1 MRKSIILSSI
11 ICILGLSSY
20 PLFTNKIKKDN
31 THMLS
36 PGNIVE
42 INPISKVDP
51 TSISNSL
58 NDNSD
63 ELKNN
68 TITNNSTSSS
78 IDNKNEKNIDI
89 PNSKE
94 VKIVKK
100 ASSKDVSLNKSNS
113 SNRNARI
120 SRGGSIPKITDKSK
134 TSKSTSS
141 NKNTYSSKIEILDW
155 KIAKNVFSINTI
167 AEVTDVYTKKTFK
180 VKRTMGTNHAD
191 SEALTKEDTEIIKS
205 IWGGFS
211 WERRPVILNIKGRR
225 IAASMSA
232 MPHAGIDSAPA
243 YKIINNRSDG
253 YGRGQ
258 NLDVIKGN
266 GMDGHFDIH
275 FLNSTRH
282 KDGKKDPQHQ
292 AAVLKAAK

>member
-1 MRKSIILSSI
+1 MRKSIILGSI

-20 PLFTNKIKKDN
+20 PLFTDKIKKDN

-42 INPISKVDP
+42 IAPISKVDP

-68 TITNNSTSSS
+68 TITNKFASSS
-78 IDNKNEKNIDI
+78 VDNKNEKNIDI

-100 ASSKDVSLNKSNS
+100 TSSKDVSLNKSNS
-113 SNRNARI
+113 SNRNVRI
-120 SRGGSIPKITDKSK
+120 SRGGSIPKNTDKSK

-191 SEALTKEDTEIIKS
+191 TEALTKEDTEIIKS

-243 YKIINNRSDG
+243 YKIINNRSNG

>member
-1 MRKSIILSSI
+1 VKKSIILGFAI
-11 ICILGLSSY
+11 ICVLALSSY
-20 PLFTNKIKKDN
+20 PLLIKKDS
-31 THMLS
+31 TQMIS
-36 PGNIVE
+36 PGNVVE
-42 INPISKVDP
+42 MNPISKVDP

-58 NDNSD
+58 NNNED
-63 ELKNN
+63 EFKNESID
-68 TITNNSTSSS
+68 TPNSTE
-78 IDNKNEKNIDI
+78 I
-89 PNSKE
+89 
-94 VKIVKK
+94 KIVKK
-100 ASSKDVSLNKSNS
+100 ASSNNAALNENNL
-113 SNRNARI
+113 SNRKTPV
-120 SRGGSIPKITDKSK
+120 SRGGTIPKITDKSK
-134 TSKSTSS
+134 TAKSTSSS

-155 KIAKNVFSINTI
+155 KIAKNVFSINSV
-167 AEVTDVYTKKTFK
+167 AEVTDVYTKNTFK

-191 SEALTKEDTEIIKS
+191 TEALTKEDTEIIKS

-211 WERRPVILNIKGRR
+211 WERRPIILNINGRR

-232 MPHAGIDSAPA
+232 MPHAGIDAAPA
-243 YKIINNRSDG
+243 YKIINNRSNG

-292 AAVLKAAK
+292 AAVLKAAE

>member
-1 MRKSIILSSI
+1 MTISPPLSS
-11 ICILGLSSY
+11 LGHTQLYSTLS
-20 PLFTNKIKKDN
+20 LAFAKIK
-31 THMLS
+31 
-36 PGNIVE
+36 
-42 INPISKVDP
+42 
-51 TSISNSL
+51 
-58 NDNSD
+58 
-63 ELKNN
+63 
-68 TITNNSTSSS
+68 SSF
-78 IDNKNEKNIDI
+78 
-89 PNSKE
+89 
-94 VKIVKK
+94 
-100 ASSKDVSLNKSNS
+100 A
-113 SNRNARI
+113 
-120 SRGGSIPKITDKSK
+120 
-134 TSKSTSS
+134 
-141 NKNTYSSKIEILDW
+141 KIEILDW

-243 YKIINNRSDG
+243 YKIINNRSNG

>member
-1 MRKSIILSSI
+1 
-11 ICILGLSSY
+11 
-20 PLFTNKIKKDN
+20 
-31 THMLS
+31 MLS